1 MNRTLNKLFPEIP
14 QYELKILAF
23 LETCYNFAWS
33 QRATAKE
40 LGINHKTVKNIIE
53 SVKDTPQYHAFVSK
67 LEIQIKSVQVP
78 VFQNEIFDRYE
89 DSLKDLDTR
98 IKAADKKEDKNLI
111 VQLLRLKS
119 SVLKDQLKASMGHLV
134 NNNEKQDLN
143 DAITN
148 LAVTAWEEDHGKVQ

>member
-14 QYELKILAF
+14 QYELKILKF
-23 LETCYNFAWS
+23 LETCYNYAWS

-67 LEIQIKSVQVP
+67 LEIQVRSFQDP
-78 VFQNEIFDRYE
+78 VFQNKIFDRYE

>member
-1 MNRTLNKLFPEIP
+1 M
-14 QYELKILAF
+14 
-23 LETCYNFAWS
+23 
-33 QRATAKE
+33 
-40 LGINHKTVKNIIE
+40 
-53 SVKDTPQYHAFVSK
+53 
-67 LEIQIKSVQVP
+67 
-78 VFQNEIFDRYE
+78 FQNKIFDRYE

-98 IKAADKKEDKNLI
+98 IKAADKVSDKNLI

>member
-33 QRATAKE
+33 QRATGKE
-40 LGINHKTVKNIIE
+40 LGINHKTVKTIIE

-67 LEIQIKSVQVP
+67 LEIQIKSFQDP
-78 VFQNEIFDRYE
+78 VFQNKIFDRYE

-98 IKAADKKEDKNLI
+98 IKAADKVSDKNLI